1 MGWWTHISGGLLSL
15 MIEVFDLYLRY
26 LRETSKMITTNRTTI
41 RATNPITIPIIA
53 PALNCGVLSVSNVII
68 NVRLVRSS
76 GHSGL
81 LGLAIITGQVLLMRS
96 PALCTMMLG
105 VSLFHRSIKEK
116 IMRAEIVSLLLRTAL
131 YVTWFGEVSK
141 QRINGLEIR
150 EVLKPHW
157 QSSSTPWENSLVMSL
172 VLAAV
177 SDCVYAPQL
186 ELTMSRSWMWRA
198 AINIIIRTLTKI
210 YI

>member
-1 MGWWTHISGGLLSL
+1 MDWWTHVSGGLLSL
-15 MIEVFDLYLRY
+15 MLEVLDLYLRY
-26 LRETSKMITTNRTTI
+26 PRVTSKMTPTNRTTI

-53 PALNCGVLSVSNVII
+53 PALKSGVLSVSNVIII

-96 PALCTMMLG
+96 SALCTMMLG
-105 VSLFHRSIKEK
+105 VSLFHRSIEK

-141 QRINGLEIR
+141 QRINGREIR

-157 QSSSTPWENSLVMSL
+157 QILLTPWENSLVMSL

-198 AINIIIRTLTKI
+198 GI
-210 YI
+210 